1 MGLFPRTRDINVERV
16 DEILSQAPDR
26 LRMMRL
32 IIKDVEEAV
41 IETRSQK
48 AMMLQQARQLQRE
61 AGEAERLQRDLTED
75 ARHAL
80 AADREDLARRALNR
94 KYDSI
99 GKIAGLRQRA
109 ARLDAK
115 ADAIVVEV
123 ARLEDI
129 LAAVKDRLRSKP
141 AA

>member
-1 MGLFPRTRDINVERV
+1 MGLFPRTRDINVERI
-16 DEILSQAPDR
+16 DEILCEAPDR

-41 IETRSQK
+41 IETRSQE
-48 AMMLQQARQLQRE
+48 AMMLQQVRQLQRE
-61 AGEAERLQRDLTED
+61 AGEAERLQDDLTED

-99 GKIAGLRQRA
+99 RKIEGLRQQA
-109 ARLDAK
+109 DILDAR
-115 ADAIVVEV
+115 ADAIAVEV
-123 ARLEDI
+123 SRLEDV
-129 LAAVKDRLRSKP
+129 LAAVKDR
-141 AA
+141 